1 MDFTGRLNFT
11 YPQALE
17 GNSSDREFFDR
28 ARINRPTSIRDA
40 RTVYGIF
47 SKAQDSLHLLTEGV
61 GFALVQ
67 SESQIED
74 WRDSKNVASIHYSEC
89 RELAQALLPDAK
101 ILSIDSHTFR
111 DEDKKEHYYVDGI
124 QYGPPALAVHNDYAD
139 SFSEDGK
146 TVTQRFTEIIGLPTE
161 KRIVGLNIWRSV
173 SPKALE
179 RLPLAICDRTSINL
193 DDLEY
198 KLNINAPVPFNA
210 HYCKPNDE
218 QRWYYYSRMTKEEA
232 LVFMTYDSHPPGGD
246 FFCPTL
252 HSAVA
257 LPDSDDLQRR
267 ESIEVRIFAELPLP
281 RGGT

>member
-1 MDFTGRLNFT
+1 MDFTGKLNFT

-17 GNSSDREFFDR
+17 GNSSEREFFDR
-28 ARINRPTSIRDA
+28 GRINRPTSIRDA
-40 RTVYGIF
+40 RNVYGIY

-61 GFALVQ
+61 GFALIQ
-67 SESQIED
+67 SGSQIKD

-89 RELAQALLPDAK
+89 RELAEALLPDARV
-101 ILSIDSHTFR
+101 LSIDSHTFR

-139 SFSEDGK
+139 SLSEDGK
-146 TVTQRFTEIIGLPTE
+146 KITQRFTEIIGLPTD
-161 KRIVGLNIWRSV
+161 KRIIGLNIWRSV
-173 SPKALE
+173 TPKPLE
-179 RLPLAICDRTSINL
+179 RFPLAICDRTSIDL

-198 KLNINAPVPFNA
+198 KLNVNAPVPFNA

-218 QRWYYYSRMTKEEA
+218 QRWYYYSRMTREEA
-232 LVFMTYDSHPPGGD
+232 LVFLTYDSHPPEGD
-246 FFCPTL
+246 FFRPTL

-257 LPDSDDLQRR
+257 LPNSDDLQRR

-281 RGGT
+281 E

>member
-1 MDFTGRLNFT
+1 MDFTGKLNFT

-17 GNSSDREFFDR
+17 ENSSEREFFDR
-28 ARINRPTSIRDA
+28 GRINRPTSIRDA
-40 RTVYGIF
+40 RNVYGIY

-61 GFALVQ
+61 GFALIQ
-67 SESQIED
+67 SESQIQD

-89 RELAQALLPDAK
+89 RELAEALLPDAR

-139 SFSEDGK
+139 SLSEDGK
-146 TVTQRFTEIIGLPTE
+146 KITQRFTEIIGLPTD
-161 KRIVGLNIWRSV
+161 KRIIGLNIWRSV
-173 SPKALE
+173 TPKPLE
-179 RLPLAICDRTSINL
+179 RFPLAICDRTSIDL

-198 KLNINAPVPFNA
+198 KLNVNAPVPFNA

-218 QRWYYYSRMTKEEA
+218 QRWYYYSRMTREEA
-232 LVFMTYDSHPPGGD
+232 LVFLTYDSHPPEGD
-246 FFCPTL
+246 FFRPTL
-252 HSAVA
+252 HTAVA
-257 LPDSDDLQRR
+257 LPDSDNLQRR

-281 RGGT
+281 E